1 MHEQINKSN
10 FETEEAFALLNGK
23 SKKNLGFII
32 KKNNNISVPKR
43 SWNSGGQRIFE

>member
-23 SKKNLGFII
+23 SKKILGFII
-32 KKNNNISVPKR
+32 KKNNISVPKR